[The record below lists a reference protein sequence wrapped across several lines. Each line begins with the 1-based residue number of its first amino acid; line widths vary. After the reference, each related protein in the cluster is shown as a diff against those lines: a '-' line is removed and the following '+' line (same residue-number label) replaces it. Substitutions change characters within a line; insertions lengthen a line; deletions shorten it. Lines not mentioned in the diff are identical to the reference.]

1 MNINIQEKDEKKEM
15 VTKITKK
22 FIRLSQEEKSFIAGY
37 MAGKE
42 EEWAKQQKEARK
54 TNGNKKAAKDLP
66 GQMSLQCFAS
76 ESENNS

>member
-1 MNINIQEKDEKKEM
+1 MSIKIQEKDEKKEL

-42 EEWAKQQKEARK
+42 EERAKQQKGDSYDRRDV
-54 TNGNKKAAKDLP
+54 KKGRILP
-66 GQMSLQCFAS
+66 
-76 ESENNS
+76 EST